1 MRINI
6 NTNMILLNLI
16 SPLALNNLV
25 CFAKSNEA
33 PFYKEILSTIKSLL
47 KKNDID
53 RQKEAVAKII
63 KSGYENNVDEL
74 TVVVDEDFGFKTV
87 VPTAEY
93 DIKVTL
99 GDSSHMEIHIKYK
112 KHSQK

>member
-53 RQKEAVAKII
+53 R
-63 KSGYENNVDEL
+63 
-74 TVVVDEDFGFKTV
+74 
-87 VPTAEY
+87 
-93 DIKVTL
+93 
-99 GDSSHMEIHIKYK
+99 
-112 KHSQK
+112 